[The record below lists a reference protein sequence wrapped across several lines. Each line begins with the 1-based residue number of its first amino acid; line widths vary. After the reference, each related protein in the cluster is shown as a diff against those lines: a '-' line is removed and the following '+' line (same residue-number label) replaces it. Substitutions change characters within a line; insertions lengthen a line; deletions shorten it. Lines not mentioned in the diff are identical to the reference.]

1 MNYDY
6 IIVGSGLASVMFAE
20 QLRLHNKSFI
30 VISNRSQQASV
41 VASGLYN
48 PVVLKRFTATW
59 NAAAHLE
66 SAIPKYV
73 ELEQLLGY
81 KLDHVLPIHRVFNSV
96 KEQNNWFLACDKP
109 VLTNF
114 LNPEIIPN
122 TNSAVKAPFG
132 FGAVNFTGRIDTQLL
147 IESYREF
154 LLKRNQYIEETFEYI
169 DVKDNREG
177 VEYRTLKARK
187 IVFTE
192 GFGVHKNP
200 YFKYLPLEGT
210 KGELITIHAPTLKL
224 VVILKSS
231 IFVIPMGEDR
241 YLVGSTY
248 EWTDKTNEPTQ
259 KSKIELIEKLERL
272 IGCDYE
278 IVDQR
283 AGIRPTVVDRRP
295 LVGQHPSHKNM
306 HVLNGLGTRGVLV
319 APSMAK
325 ALYDSIEKG
334 ASLPAE
340 IDISRFVAVFS

>member
-6 IIVGSGLASVMFAE
+6 IIVGSGLASIMFAE
-20 QLRLHNKSFI
+20 QLRLHNKSFV

-73 ELEQLLGY
+73 QLEQLLGH

-96 KEQNNWFLACDKP
+96 KEQNNWFLACDNP

>member
-1 MNYDY
+1 MKYDY
-6 IIVGSGLASVMFAE
+6 IIVGSGLASIMFAE

-59 NAAAHLE
+59 NAATHLE
-66 SAIPKYV
+66 SALPKYI
-73 ELEQLLGY
+73 ELEQLLGL
-81 KLDHVLPIHRVFNSV
+81 KLDYVLPIHRVFNSI

-109 VLTNF
+109 ILTNF

-147 IESYREF
+147 IEAYREF
-154 LLKRNQYIEETFEYI
+154 LLKRNQYIEESFEY
-169 DVKDNREG
+169 KDLIENPEG
-177 VEYRTLKARK
+177 VVYQSLKAK
-187 IVFTE
+187 HIVFTE
-192 GFGVHKNP
+192 GFGIHKNP

-224 VVILKSS
+224 ESILKSS

-248 EWTDKTNEPTQ
+248 EWTDKTNDPTQ
-259 KSKIELIEKLERL
+259 KAKTELLEKLERL
-272 IGCDYE
+272 IDCE
-278 IVDQR
+278 FEVVNQR

-295 LVGQHPSHKNM
+295 LVGQHPNHKNM
-306 HVLNGLGTRGVLV
+306 YVLNGLGTRGVLV

-325 ALYDSIEKG
+325 ALYNSIEKNT
-334 ASLPAE
+334 SLSKE
-340 IDISRFVAVFS
+340 IDINRFA

>member
-6 IIVGSGLASVMFAE
+6 IIVGSGLASIMFAE

-59 NAAAHLE
+59 NAATHLE
-66 SAIPKYV
+66 SALPKYI
-73 ELEQLLGY
+73 ELEQLLGL
-81 KLDHVLPIHRVFNSV
+81 KLDYVLPIHRVFNSI

-109 VLTNF
+109 ILTNF

-147 IESYREF
+147 IEAYREF
-154 LLKRNQYIEETFEYI
+154 LLKRNQYIEESFEY
-169 DVKDNREG
+169 KDLIENPEG
-177 VEYRTLKARK
+177 VVYQSLKAK
-187 IVFTE
+187 HIVFTE
-192 GFGVHKNP
+192 GFGIHKNP

-224 VVILKSS
+224 ESILKSS

-248 EWTDKTNEPTQ
+248 EWTDKTNDPTQ
-259 KSKIELIEKLERL
+259 KAKTELLEKLERL
-272 IGCDYE
+272 IDCE
-278 IVDQR
+278 FEVVNQR

-295 LVGQHPSHKNM
+295 LVGQHPNHKNM
-306 HVLNGLGTRGVLV
+306 YVLNGLGTRGVLV

-325 ALYDSIEKG
+325 ALYNSIEKNT
-334 ASLPAE
+334 SLSKE
-340 IDISRFVAVFS
+340 IDINRFD

>member
-6 IIVGSGLASVMFAE
+6 IIVGSGLASIMFAE
-20 QLRLHNKSFI
+20 QLRLHNKSFV

-73 ELEQLLGY
+73 ELEQLLGH

>member
-6 IIVGSGLASVMFAE
+6 IIVGSGLASIMFAE

-73 ELEQLLGY
+73 QLEQLLGH

-96 KEQNNWFLACDKP
+96 KEQNNWFLACDNP

>member
-1 MNYDY
+1 MKYDY
-6 IIVGSGLASVMFAE
+6 IIVGSGLASIMFAE

-59 NAAAHLE
+59 NAATHLE
-66 SAIPKYV
+66 SALPKYI
-73 ELEQLLGY
+73 ELEQLLGL
-81 KLDHVLPIHRVFNSV
+81 KLDYVLPIHRVFNSI

-109 VLTNF
+109 ILTNF

-147 IESYREF
+147 IEAYREF
-154 LLKRNQYIEETFEYI
+154 LLKRNQYIEETFEY
-169 DVKDNREG
+169 KDLIENPEG
-177 VEYRTLKARK
+177 VVYQSLKAK
-187 IVFTE
+187 HIVFTE
-192 GFGVHKNP
+192 GFGIHKNP

-224 VVILKSS
+224 ESILKSS

-248 EWTDKTNEPTQ
+248 EWTDKTNDPTQ
-259 KSKIELIEKLERL
+259 KAKTELLEKLERL
-272 IGCDYE
+272 IDCE
-278 IVDQR
+278 FEVVNQR

-295 LVGQHPSHKNM
+295 LVGQHPNHKNM
-306 HVLNGLGTRGVLV
+306 YVLNGLGTRGVLV

-325 ALYDSIEKG
+325 ALYNSIEKNT
-334 ASLPAE
+334 SLSKE
-340 IDISRFVAVFS
+340 IDINRFA

>member
-1 MNYDY
+1 MKYDY
-6 IIVGSGLASVMFAE
+6 IIVGSGLASIMFAE

-59 NAAAHLE
+59 NAATHLE
-66 SAIPKYV
+66 SALPKYI
-73 ELEQLLGY
+73 ELEQLLGL
-81 KLDHVLPIHRVFNSV
+81 KLDYVLPIHRVFNSI

-147 IESYREF
+147 IEAYREF
-154 LLKRNQYIEETFEYI
+154 LSKRNQYIEETFEY
-169 DVKDNREG
+169 KDLIENPEG
-177 VEYRTLKARK
+177 VVYQSLKAK
-187 IVFTE
+187 HIVFTE
-192 GFGVHKNP
+192 GFGIHKNP

-224 VVILKSS
+224 ESILKSS

-248 EWTDKTNEPTQ
+248 EWTDKTNDPTQ
-259 KSKIELIEKLERL
+259 KAKTELLEKLERL
-272 IGCDYE
+272 IDCE
-278 IVDQR
+278 FEVVNQR

-295 LVGQHPSHKNM
+295 LVGQHPNHKNM
-306 HVLNGLGTRGVLV
+306 YVLNGLGTRGVLV

-325 ALYDSIEKG
+325 ALYNSIEKNT
-334 ASLPAE
+334 SLSKE
-340 IDISRFVAVFS
+340 IDINRFA

>member
-6 IIVGSGLASVMFAE
+6 IIVGSGLASIMFAE
-20 QLRLHNKSFI
+20 QLRLHNKSFV

-73 ELEQLLGY
+73 ELEQLLGH

-248 EWTDKTNEPTQ
+248 EWTDKTNEPTK

>member
-6 IIVGSGLASVMFAE
+6 IIVGSGLASIMFAE
-20 QLRLHNKSFI
+20 QLRHHHKSFI

-66 SAIPKYV
+66 SAIPKYS
-73 ELEQLLGY
+73 ELEQLLGL

-96 KEQNNWFLACDKP
+96 KEQNNWFMACDKP
-109 VLTNF
+109 LLTNF
-114 LNPEIIPN
+114 LNPNIISN

-132 FGAVNFTGRIDTQLL
+132 LGAVNLTGRIDTQLL

-154 LLKRNQYIEETFEYI
+154 LSEKNQFKEETFDYNI
-169 DVKDNREG
+169 LDDKDQG
-177 VEYRTLKARK
+177 VSYGAITAQH

-192 GFGVHKNP
+192 GYGVYKNP
-200 YFKYLPLEGT
+200 YFKSLPLEGT

-224 VVILKSS
+224 DAILKSS
-231 IFVIPMGEDR
+231 IFVIPMGEDL

-259 KSKIELIEKLERL
+259 KAKVELQEKLERL
-272 IGCDYE
+272 IDCDYE

-295 LVGQHPSHKNM
+295 LVGQHPIHKSM
-306 HVLNGLGTRGVLV
+306 YVLNGLGTRGVLV
-319 APSMAK
+319 APAMAK
-325 ALYDSIEKG
+325 ALYDSIEKDTP
-334 ASLPAE
+334 LPE
-340 IDISRFVAVFS
+340 DIDINRFEAAFS

>member
-1 MNYDY
+1 MKYDY
-6 IIVGSGLASVMFAE
+6 IIVGSGLASIMFAE

-59 NAAAHLE
+59 NAATHLE
-66 SAIPKYV
+66 SALPKYI
-73 ELEQLLGY
+73 ELEQLLGL
-81 KLDHVLPIHRVFNSV
+81 KLDYVLPIHRVFNSI

-109 VLTNF
+109 ILTNF

-147 IESYREF
+147 IEAYREF
-154 LLKRNQYIEETFEYI
+154 LLKRNQYIEESFEY
-169 DVKDNREG
+169 KDLIENPEG
-177 VEYRTLKARK
+177 VVYQSLKAK
-187 IVFTE
+187 HIVFTE
-192 GFGVHKNP
+192 GFGIHKNP

-224 VVILKSS
+224 ESILKSS

-248 EWTDKTNEPTQ
+248 EWTDKTNDPTQ
-259 KSKIELIEKLERL
+259 KAKTELLEKLERL
-272 IGCDYE
+272 IDCE
-278 IVDQR
+278 FEVVNQR

-295 LVGQHPSHKNM
+295 LVGQHPNHKNM
-306 HVLNGLGTRGVLV
+306 YVLNGLGTRGVLV

-325 ALYDSIEKG
+325 ALYNSIEKNT
-334 ASLPAE
+334 SLSKE
-340 IDISRFVAVFS
+340 IDINRFD